1 MNNKDESVLIINGVT
16 KKYPK
21 SFYQFRALRACWIK
35 STSAD
40 KDIYIQALT
49 ESMKEVIEVYNMEK
63 DALKELKD
71 WKASA

>member
-21 SFYQFRALRACWIK
+21 SFYQLRALRACWIK
-35 STSAD
+35 STSVD
-40 KDIYIQALT
+40 KDMYIQALT
-49 ESMKEVIEVYNMEK
+49 ESMKEVIEVYNMEN